1 MTAVWAPLQQ
11 LNMPGMYLHPLK
23 GARKGKW
30 AVSVSGNRRIA
41 FDFDGEDAA
50 ATISIAIILE

>member
-1 MTAVWAPLQQ
+1 MTAVRAPLQQ

-23 GARKGKW
+23 GARKGQW
-30 AVSVSGNRRIA
+30 AESVSGNRRIA
-41 FDFDGEDAA
+41 FDFDGAGAA